1 MKYKKGYKYQLYE
14 TEVFEDVG
22 IYPDNDILQGTH
34 LDNPYIGLTTKGK
47 LTILNRFPWD
57 GCSGPTIDRKTNM
70 RGGLGHDALSQL
82 FRLKLLDKK
91 WFDELNIFFQ
101 RILKEDGMC
110 SLWTEIYKIGVSIDD
125 FYIDPA
131 NAKKVYTAP

>member
-22 IYPDNDILQGTH
+22 IYPENNIIPGMYSN
-34 LDNPYIGLTTKGK
+34 NPFIGLTIKGK
-47 LTILNRFPWD
+47 LIVLAGYAWD

-82 FRLKLLDKK
+82 FRLKLLDMK
-91 WFDELNIFFQ
+91 WFDQLNIFFQ

-110 SLWTEIYKIGVSIDD
+110 SLWTDIYKIGVSIDD
-125 FYIDPA
+125 FYVEPK
-131 NAKKVYTAP
+131 NAKKVYIAP